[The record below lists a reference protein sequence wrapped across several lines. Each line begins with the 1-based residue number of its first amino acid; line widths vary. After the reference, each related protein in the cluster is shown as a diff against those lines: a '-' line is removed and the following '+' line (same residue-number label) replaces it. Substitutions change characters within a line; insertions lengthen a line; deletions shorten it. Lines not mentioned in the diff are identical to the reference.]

1 MYQSDGG
8 YQNIWLMSCILG
20 KNIVNFKISHTFA
33 ISWNNVY
40 LHVLLRKQGKLG
52 FNLNSNYKIL
62 YHIF

>member
-8 YQNIWLMSCILG
+8 YQDIWLMSCILG
-20 KNIVNFKISHTFA
+20 KNIVNFKISHTSA
-33 ISWNNVY
+33 ISWNNAY
-40 LHVLLRKQGKLG
+40 LHVLLRKQGKLE